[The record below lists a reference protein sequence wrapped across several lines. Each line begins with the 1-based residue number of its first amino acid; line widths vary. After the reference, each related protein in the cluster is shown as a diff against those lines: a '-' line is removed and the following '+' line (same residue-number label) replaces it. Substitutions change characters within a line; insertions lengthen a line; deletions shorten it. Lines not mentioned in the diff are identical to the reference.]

1 MIKVDYNFYE
11 EYKSDK
17 LLNKLEKRIKNI
29 SKRHLD
35 IEPYQGFLMEYLLI
49 FFLVSFSFENITR
62 Y

>member
-35 IEPYQGFLMEYLLI
+35 IEPY
-49 FFLVSFSFENITR
+49 
-62 Y
+62 